1 MSANAQLTYQ
11 RWLDSRNRQV
21 HVAGI
26 DIRLRIVSPGILKSS
41 GADLLRLLD
50 GIDEWQ
56 FRNDLS
62 RRDLALMMRDA
73 LEVILPKVLESPDWL
88 MQALNDFSEN
98 EIIELYN
105 VVMYGTDT
113 VDVGEIPF

>member
-1 MSANAQLTYQ
+1 MSERTANTYQ
-11 RWLDSRNRQV
+11 TWLESRNRQV

-26 DIRLRIVSPGILKSS
+26 DIRLRIVSPGKLKSG

-73 LEVILPKVLESPDWL
+73 LELILPEVLESPDWL
-88 MQALNDFSEN
+88 MQALNDFSES
-98 EIIELYN
+98 EVIELYN
-105 VVMYGTDT
+105 VVMYGSDA